1 MWGIP
6 YRSRARGRPGLRR
19 IRLMSNE
26 FPLFALSDEHQAIR
40 EAVRDLCAAKVAPYA
55 AEVDEEARYPEE
67 AAKALQQADFHAPHV
82 PEEYGGAG
90 ADALA
95 TVLVIEEIARVDMS
109 ASLIPAVNKLG
120 SMPVILGGSEE
131 LKKKY
136 LSRLASGDGGFS
148 YCLSEPEAGSDAV
161 AMKTRA
167 VRDGDD
173 WVLNGVKRWITNAG
187 VSEFY
192 TVMAVT
198 DPEKRSRGISAFVV
212 EKGDEGVTFGAKE
225 KKLGIKGSPTREV
238 YLDNVRIPGDRM
250 IGAEGTGFETA
261 MNTLD
266 HTRITIAAQA
276 VGVAQGALD
285 FALGYAKERQQF
297 GHAIA
302 EFQGLQFLLA
312 DMGMKVE
319 AARQLTYAAAGR
331 SERGDPDLTF
341 FGAAAKCFASD
352 VAMEVTTNAVQV
364 LGGYGYT
371 RDYPV
376 ERMMRDAKITQIYEG
391 TNQVQ
396 RIVIARQLLAGVQ
409 SEL

>member
-1 MWGIP
+1 MSEYP
-6 YRSRARGRPGLRR
+6 MYGL
-19 IRLMSNE
+19 SE
-26 FPLFALSDEHQAIR
+26 EHQAIR
-40 EAVRDLCAAKVAPYA
+40 EAVRAVADAKIAPFA
-55 AEVDEEARYPEE
+55 TEVDEQARYPQE
-67 AAKALQQADFHAPHV
+67 AADALLASDFHAPHV
-82 PEEYGGAG
+82 PEQYGGAG

-95 TVLVIEEIARVDMS
+95 TVIVIEEVARACVS
-109 ASLIPAVNKLG
+109 SSLIPAVNKLG
-120 SMPVILGGSEE
+120 SLPVQISGSEE
-131 LKKKY
+131 LKAKY
-136 LSRLASGDGGFS
+136 LGALARGEGGFS
-148 YCLSEPEAGSDAV
+148 YCLSEPDAGSDAGNQ
-161 AMKTRA
+161 KTRA
-167 VRDGDD
+167 VRDGDH

-192 TVMAVT
+192 TVLAMT
-198 DPEKRSRGISAFVV
+198 DPEKRTRGISAFVV
-212 EKGDEGVTFGAKE
+212 EKSDEGVSFGAPE

-238 YLDNVRIPGDRM
+238 YLDNVRIPADRM

-261 MNTLD
+261 MKTLD
-266 HTRITIAAQA
+266 HTRVTIAAQA

-285 FALGYAKERQQF
+285 YALEYAQGRQQF
-297 GHAIA
+297 GKSIA

-319 AARQLTYAAAGR
+319 AARQMTYAAAGR
-331 SERGDPDLTF
+331 SERGDKDLTF

-396 RIVIARQLLAGVQ
+396 RIVIARQLLNGIQ
-409 SEL
+409 SHL

>member
-1 MWGIP
+1 
-6 YRSRARGRPGLRR
+6 
-19 IRLMSNE
+19 MSNDV
-26 FPLFALSDEHQAIR
+26 PLFALSEEHRAIR
-40 EAVRDLCAAKVAPYA
+40 EAVRDLCEAKVAPFA
-55 AEVDEEARYPEE
+55 AAVDEDARYPDE
-67 AAKALQQADFHAPHV
+67 AAAALQAADFHAPHV

-95 TVLVIEEIARVDMS
+95 TVIVIEEIARVCMTS
-109 ASLIPAVNKLG
+109 SLIPAVNKLG
-120 SMPVILGGSEE
+120 SMPVMIAGSEE
-131 LKKKY
+131 LKKHY
-136 LSRLASGDGGFS
+136 LTRLAAGEGGFS

-192 TVMAVT
+192 TVLAVT
-198 DPEKRSRGISAFVV
+198 DPDEGSRGISAFVV
-212 EKGDEGVTFGAKE
+212 ERSDEGLSFGAKE

-261 MNTLD
+261 MKTLD
-266 HTRITIAAQA
+266 HTRVTIAAQA

-285 FALGYAKERQQF
+285 VAVGYAQQREQF
-297 GHAIA
+297 GRSIG

-312 DMGMKVE
+312 DMGMRVE

-331 SERGDPDLTF
+331 SERLDPDLTF

-352 VAMEVTTNAVQV
+352 VAMDVTTNAVQV

-396 RIVIARQLLAGVQ
+396 RIVIARQLLKGIQ
-409 SEL
+409 SQL